1 MDERFEQ
8 SEKRFEQMDKRF
20 DEALKRQDK
29 HFLSMAA
36 EFYRQQPGYSTG
48 SLALSKLTRL

>member
-29 HFLSMAA
+29 HFLWLLSFIASSLGILLAA
-36 EFYRQQPGYSTG
+36 LRF
-48 SLALSKLTRL
+48 LN